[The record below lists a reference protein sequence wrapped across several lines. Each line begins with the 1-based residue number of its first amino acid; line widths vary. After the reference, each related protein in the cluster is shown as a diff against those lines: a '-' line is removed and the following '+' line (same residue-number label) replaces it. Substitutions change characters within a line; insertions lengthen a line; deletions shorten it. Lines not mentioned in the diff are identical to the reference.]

1 MKKTMDLEV
10 LREVLRDIEYG
21 DWQKVTDTQL
31 RMLYKRYST
40 IAELTLGI
48 PLYELVR
55 RDSLEGARRIREIME
70 ARKIWKDQ

>member
-10 LREVLRDIEYG
+10 LREVLKDIEYG

-31 RMLYKRYST
+31 RMLHKRYST

-55 RDSLEGARRIREIME
+55 RDALERAQRTREIME